1 MHIVGKILILV
12 LMVSAG
18 FGFIIAARLVN
29 TRGDWMKQIQAA
41 KTRNEKSAQD
51 LAAAQQSFEEAR
63 AHLEREMLR
72 WDQYFSPV
80 NGVFDSASK
89 AIIANAGKTIGI
101 RPNLELYAFQLGN
114 GGSSTFVGSFSA
126 AEVRDNESALK
137 STFPVRAADIPEW
150 NGQSWR
156 FRTVI
161 PSAFVSRIAG
171 LQSELGIADELLKK
185 QENNLATQTEL
196 AKTAREQRDGRI
208 AELLGAAG
216 DGGQAAGLVAEINQA
231 DDQRNA
237 SLLRVDDLRRK
248 IKEAEGHV
256 TTLIQE
262 NSKLATLL
270 PGQPPRQQAEAGNS
284 GK

>member
-1 MHIVGKILILV
+1 MHIVGKILIFV
-12 LMVSAG
+12 LMVAAG

-29 TRGDWMKQIQAA
+29 TRGTWMKQVQEA
-41 KTRNEKSAQD
+41 KTRNEKSAQN
-51 LAAAQQSFEEAR
+51 LAAAQQDFEEAR
-63 AHLEREMLR
+63 AILEREMLR

-80 NGVFDSASK
+80 NGVFDSTSN

-101 RPNLELYAFQLGN
+101 RPNLDLYAFELGN
-114 GGSSTFVGSFSA
+114 GGSSTFVGSFAA

-137 STFPVRAADIPEW
+137 ATFPVRAADVPTW

-185 QENNLATQTEL
+185 QESNLATQTEL
-196 AKTAREQRDGRI
+196 AKTAREQRDGRV

-216 DGGQAAGLVAEINQA
+216 DGGQAAGLVADINQA

-248 IKEAEGHV
+248 IREAEAHV
-256 TTLIQE
+256 KTLIQE
-262 NSKLATLL
+262 NNTLATSL
-270 PGQPPRQQAEAGNS
+270 PGQPPRQQAEAVRT

>member
-29 TRGDWMKQIQAA
+29 TRGSWMKQIQEA
-41 KTRNEKSAQD
+41 KTRNETSAQN
-51 LAAAQQSFEEAR
+51 LATAQQNFEEAR
-63 AHLEREMLR
+63 ANLEREMLR
-72 WDQYFSPV
+72 WDRYFSPV
-80 NGVFDSASK
+80 NGIFDANSK

-101 RPNLELYAFQLGN
+101 RPNLDLYAFQLGN
-114 GGSSTFVGSFSA
+114 GGSSTYVGSFA
-126 AEVRDNESALK
+126 ASEVRDNESALK
-137 STFPVRAADIPEW
+137 ATFPVRAADIPEW

-196 AKTAREQRDGRI
+196 AKTAREQRDGRV

-237 SLLRVDDLRRK
+237 SLWRVDDLRRK
-248 IKEAEGHV
+248 IKEAEAHV
-256 TTLIQE
+256 KTLIQE
-262 NSKLATLL
+262 NNTLATSL
-270 PGQPPRQQAEAGNS
+270 PGQPPRQQAEAGSS